1 MVNKMNIEK
10 KEIKRKARGLG
21 FFVMSHQLVFQFG
34 ATVMLIVI
42 GYVSAMLGLEHLED
56 TALYIASDLM
66 QLIAGVFFLVFYLVK
81 RKKIKSVPMM
91 KSKCTS
97 KLFVK
102 CLITIFSVNMI
113 LSLIEMLLTV
123 FTGFS
128 LSVPMKGIENMN
140 PILLFATVAV
150 FPAIVEELMFRGVLY
165 RYLREHGVQF
175 AAISSSIIF
184 GLVHL
189 NFLQFIFATIM
200 GVVCCYIYEATGKL
214 RYSMLLH
221 LLNNSILVLFNILP
235 ITGAVSAFVQIALGV
250 MSLVAVIAYLVYRKK
265 KHGTPK
271 TDISVDTKKSCLYLF
286 TSIPML
292 IFVLA
297 CLGVCV
303 YMSFC

>member
-21 FFVMSHQLVFQFG
+21 FFVMSHQLFFQFG

-113 LSLIEMLLTV
+113 LSLIEMLLAV

-140 PILLFATVAV
+140 PVLLFATVAV

-189 NFLQFIFATIM
+189 NFLQFIFSTIM